1 MARTADPHA
10 KSALM
15 LAARRE
21 FVRAGL
27 LGARIEDITQA
38 SGLSKG
44 AFYLHFDSKEA
55 LFAELVE
62 LFEQKM
68 EAIIA
73 ERERAVSA
81 CRGQRAARLP
91 ALAALEAKYDRE
103 VLEHLWTERDVFAV
117 LSHGAQGTP
126 FEGFIWQLAQREV
139 KRVVTSIESMKT
151 TGACRRDVPSEVFGS
166 LVVGSYLLIAQQ
178 MSRLERKPDLDRWI
192 QATQQLIREGV
203 APRGVVRRKKR
214 ATRAPAVERRAS

>member
-10 KSALM
+10 KSGLM

-21 FVRAGL
+21 FVRSGL
-27 LGARIEDITQA
+27 IGARIEDITQA

-62 LFEQKM
+62 DFEQKM
-68 EAIIA
+68 EAILA

-81 CRGQRAARLP
+81 CRGHRTTRLP
-91 ALAALEAKYDRE
+91 ALAALEAKYDRD

-117 LSHGAQGTP
+117 LSHGAQGTQ

-139 KRVVTSIESMKT
+139 KRVVSSIESMKA

-178 MSRLERKPDLDRWI
+178 MSRLERKPDLDQWI
-192 QATQQLIREGV
+192 QATRQLIGEGV
-203 APRGVVRRKKR
+203 APRAAARRKKR
-214 ATRAPAVERRAS
+214 PARAAAVERRA